1 MEGFVS
7 TMTLDEKL
15 ARIRGRTL
23 NIRRYRRL
31 LKTELTDLER
41 KFILKRLSE
50 EESALAE
57 LSGETFPLSLG
68 PRAQNARAALI

>member
-1 MEGFVS
+1 MS
-7 TMTLDEKL
+7 TIRIDEKL
-15 ARIRGRTL
+15 ASIRARTS

-50 EESALAE
+50 EEEALAE
-57 LSGETFPLSLG
+57 PSDEICPLTIG
-68 PRAQNARAALI
+68 PRSENAISASI